1 MLAYLVVN
9 HPQLKGIT
17 ISEYEYRISQFAD
30 DTVIFLKDKSIVK
43 KALKIISVFSGASG
57 LCLNFKKCELFPLFS
72 CNEEN
77 IESIPVKFEV

>member
-17 ISEYEYRISQFAD
+17 ISHYKYRISQFAD

-43 KALKIISVFSGASG
+43 KALNIFSFFSRASG
-57 LCLNFKKCELFPLFS
+57 
-72 CNEEN
+72 
-77 IESIPVKFEV
+77 